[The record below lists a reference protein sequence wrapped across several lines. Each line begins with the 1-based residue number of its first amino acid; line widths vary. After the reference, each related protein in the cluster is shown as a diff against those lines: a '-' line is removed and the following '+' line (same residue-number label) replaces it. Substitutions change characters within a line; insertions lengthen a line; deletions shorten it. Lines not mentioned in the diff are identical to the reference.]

1 MALVTIF
8 SVLPSSGS
16 KKPMPVGFVAASECD
31 GSKSPKTVKAAV
43 FPVLWRASR
52 LPESVG
58 CGQASESR
66 LLLQPAGLPPPVAGS
81 SEVNAK
87 LVGVERAARVTW
99 DTQVD
104 PLKHVFALNSPGL
117 RTPSAAFSWQPRQ
130 NT

>member
-1 MALVTIF
+1 MTIF

-66 LLLQPAGLPPPVAGS
+66 LLLQPAGLPPPVAGL

-87 LVGVERAARVTW
+87 LVGVERAARAAL
-99 DTQVD
+99 DAQVE
-104 PLKHVFALNSPGL
+104 PGMHNSGLNSQPL
-117 RTPSAAFSWQPRQ
+117 RTPSAVFSWQPRQ
-130 NT
+130 NA